1 MILGFSNGDF
11 WKLHEFEL
19 ERFEHKYLKFLLN
32 QGTNAVEL
40 NCRNLESLNFLLEN
54 DIKILDEF
62 DFVSMHAPDIFY
74 KDDAISHK
82 ILNSIEKTCKKHPIQ
97 NVVFHVDK
105 ITNWDLI
112 AKYNQIPISIE
123 NMDDTKVFGQT
134 LEDMKSIL
142 DRYNFNITIDLQHC
156 FTNDP
161 TMNLAVE
168 LQNSFANRIAEYHLS
183 GFKEKVLHY
192 PLFKTNQDIII
203 KNLLHTDKPI
213 IIESVFDKFSEGKSE
228 VDYLKEKLH

>member
-19 ERFEHKYLKFLLN
+19 ARFKDEYLKFLLD
-32 QGTNAVEL
+32 QGTNALEL

-54 DIKILDEF
+54 NMEILSEF
-62 DFVSMHAPDIFY
+62 KFVSMHAPDIFY
-74 KDDAISHK
+74 EDNNTSHE
-82 ILNSIEKTCKKHPIQ
+82 ILNSIEKACKKYSIQ

-105 ITNWDLI
+105 ITDWDLI
-112 AKYNQIPISIE
+112 AKYTQIPVSVE

-134 LEDMKSIL
+134 LDDMKSIL
-142 DRYNFNITIDLQHC
+142 DKYDFNLTLDLQHC

-161 TMNLAVE
+161 TMKLAVE
-168 LQNSFANRIAEYHLS
+168 LQNSFSDRIAEYHLS

-213 IIESVFDKFSEGKSE
+213 IIESVFDNFSEGKTE
-228 VDYLKEKLH
+228 LNYLKDKLY